1 MAFGV
6 GKSRSRV
13 SNAYYL
19 RVHYSKLRAP
29 SPSPSPSTLLRRF
42 AMQMSTK
49 LRERGNFP
57 LTCCVWVRYCGRRLG
72 TAANCCDN
80 CTFEARKKLPD
91 LLCRRLCCTNKY
103 QLYAQQQQQLQEQQ
117 QEQEHEHVVALSLH
131 FFCCSY
137 NMYTETHAHT
147 HRQTCRHV
155 HRRRYTHRCHVY
167 TCIN

>member
-80 CTFEARKKLPD
+80 CTFEARKNCQTFSAADFAVLININCMHSNSNSYKNNNKNKNTNMLLPC
-91 LLCRRLCCTNKY
+91 LCISSAVLTTCIQRHTHTHTRRH
-103 QLYAQQQQQLQEQQ
+103 AD
-117 QEQEHEHVVALSLH
+117 
-131 FFCCSY
+131 
-137 NMYTETHAHT
+137 MYTDEDTHTDATSTHA
-147 HRQTCRHV
+147 
-155 HRRRYTHRCHVY
+155 
-167 TCIN
+167 

>member
-29 SPSPSPSTLLRRF
+29 SPSPSPSSLLCRF

-49 LRERGNFP
+49 LGERGNFP

-80 CTFEARKKLPD
+80 CTFEARKNCQTFSAADFAVLININCMHSNSNSYKNNNKNTNMLLPC
-91 LLCRRLCCTNKY
+91 LCISSAVLTTCIQRHTHTHTRRH
-103 QLYAQQQQQLQEQQ
+103 AD
-117 QEQEHEHVVALSLH
+117 
-131 FFCCSY
+131 
-137 NMYTETHAHT
+137 MYTDEDTHTDATSTHA
-147 HRQTCRHV
+147 
-155 HRRRYTHRCHVY
+155 
-167 TCIN
+167 

>member
-49 LRERGNFP
+49 LRERGNFR
-57 LTCCVWVRYCGRRLG
+57 LTCYVWVRYCGRRLG

-80 CTFEARKKLPD
+80 CTFEARKNCQTFSAAD
-91 LLCRRLCCTNKY
+91 F
-103 QLYAQQQQQLQEQQ
+103 A
-117 QEQEHEHVVALSLH
+117 ALININCMHSNSN
-131 FFCCSY
+131 SY
-137 NMYTETHAHT
+137 NNKNKNTNMLLPCLCISSAVLTTCTQRHTHTHTGRHADMYTDEDTHTDATSTHA
-147 HRQTCRHV
+147 
-155 HRRRYTHRCHVY
+155 
-167 TCIN
+167 